1 MMGIRRVGR
10 RRACGGFGA
19 SRPGGPRRGPRPH
32 SRGAACRPSPAP
44 APCRAGGPA
53 VRGRPSGKV
62 RRGVSPRAAARS
74 ARPEAGLSLVEAVV
88 ALALTLVVVA
98 GLYGAVRPA
107 LRLNRSLPAMADA
120 HQRLRHAFDRLHAD
134 LMAAG
139 RGTARVEPG
148 PLRRMMPAVVPYRV
162 GRRARDGE
170 HRRVRSDAVT
180 VLWVPPTGGAE
191 TRLLE
196 ALGGSAPEAQL
207 APAPGCAGA
216 ACGYR
221 TGDLVLVFDERPA
234 WGLFRVRNAGG
245 MTLRLEPAGP
255 TAATFEAGAVVAP
268 IEVGHYYLDGERRQ
282 LRRYDGWRGDFP
294 LLDGAAALE
303 FRFFGGPAAGEPC
316 RGGEPD
322 APRGGLEEI
331 PRDRFTDGPWCG
343 PAGSPF
349 DADLLRVR
357 AIRVD
362 IGVDGAAGRP
372 RAAGPRPPASGP
384 APGGAAGAP
393 DYRAAVVVAPPNL
406 QIAGPRA
413 PE

>member
-1 MMGIRRVGR
+1 MMEARR
-10 RRACGGFGA
+10 
-19 SRPGGPRRGPRPH
+19 GGPRDLLTH
-32 SRGAACRPSPAP
+32 
-44 APCRAGGPA
+44 CRAGAPT
-53 VRGRPSGKV
+53 VRRRLRGAV
-62 RRGVSPRAAARS
+62 RRGVVQRPAGRS

-88 ALALTLVVVA
+88 ALALILVVVA

-107 LRLNRSLPAMADA
+107 LQLNRSLPAMADA
-120 HQRLRHAFDRLHAD
+120 QQRLRHAFDRLHTD

-148 PLRRMMPAVVPYRV
+148 PLPRMMPAVVPYRV
-162 GRRARDGE
+162 GRRARADE

-180 VLWVPPTGGAE
+180 VLSVPPEGGAE

-196 ALGGSAPEAQL
+196 ALSGPAPEAGL

-221 TGDLVLVFDERPA
+221 AGDLVLVFDDRPA

-245 MTLRLEPAGP
+245 MTLRLEAVDP
-255 TAATFEAGAVVAP
+255 TVGAFAAGAAVAP
-268 IEVGHYYLDGERRQ
+268 IEVRHYYLDGERRQ

-294 LLDGAAALE
+294 LLDGAAALA
-303 FRFFGGPAAGEPC
+303 FRYFGGAAAGDPC
-316 RGGEPD
+316 RGEPD
-322 APRGGLEEI
+322 APRGRLEEI
-331 PRDRFTDGPWCG
+331 PLDRFADGPWCG

-357 AIRVD
+357 AV
-362 IGVDGAAGRP
+362 GVEVAVAGAAG
-372 RAAGPRPPASGP
+372 GPPVSGLRPPAANPGP
-384 APGGAAGAP
+384 GAGAGAS

-406 QIAGPRA
+406 QIAGTRA
-413 PE
+413 AE

>member
-1 MMGIRRVGR
+1 MMGV
-10 RRACGGFGA
+10 
-19 SRPGGPRRGPRPH
+19 RRGGL
-32 SRGAACRPSPAP
+32 RGVLTR
-44 APCRAGGPA
+44 CRAGAPA
-53 VRGRPSGKV
+53 VRRRPRGAV
-62 RRGVSPRAAARS
+62 RRGVAQRAAGRS

-120 HQRLRHAFDRLHAD
+120 QQRLRHAFDRLHAD

-148 PLRRMMPAVVPYRV
+148 PLPRMMPAVVPYRV
-162 GRRARDGE
+162 GRRVRDGE

-180 VLWVPPTGGAE
+180 VLSVPPEGGAE

-196 ALGGSAPEAQL
+196 ALGGPAPEAGL
-207 APAPGCAGA
+207 APAPGCAGD

-221 TGDLVLVFDERPA
+221 AGDLVLVFDDRPA

-245 MTLRLEPAGP
+245 MALRLEAVDPNVGAF
-255 TAATFEAGAVVAP
+255 AAGAVVAP
-268 IEVGHYYLDGERRQ
+268 IEVRHYYLDRERRQ

-294 LLDGAAALE
+294 LLDGAAALA
-303 FRFFGGPAAGEPC
+303 FRFFGGAAAAGNPC
-316 RGGEPD
+316 RGEPE
-322 APRGGLEEI
+322 ASRGRLQEI
-331 PRDRFTDGPWCG
+331 PLGRFTDGPWCG
-343 PAGSPF
+343 SAGSPF

-357 AIRVD
+357 AI
-362 IGVDGAAGRP
+362 GVEVAVAGAAG
-372 RAAGPRPPASGP
+372 GPPVSGLRPPTADPG
-384 APGGAAGAP
+384 PGGAGAS

-406 QIAGPRA
+406 QIAGTRA
-413 PE
+413 SG